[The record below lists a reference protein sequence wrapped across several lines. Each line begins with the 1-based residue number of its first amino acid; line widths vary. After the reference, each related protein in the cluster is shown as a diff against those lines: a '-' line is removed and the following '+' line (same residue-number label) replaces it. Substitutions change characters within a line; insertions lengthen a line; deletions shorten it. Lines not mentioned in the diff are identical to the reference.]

1 MIVLTDWNFTLS
13 ADDVLHGQGADPET
27 VRAKKSALLKAASAA
42 LHAGL
47 TKLRPVAAIHT
58 AKVVEH
64 RHERLLLE
72 GGKELVSPLVAHHLA
87 GAEQVVLAVCTIGPE
102 LEKLASSWMD
112 EKPLLGLALDGLGNA
127 AVEKVAQQVCA
138 HLAEQAQ
145 AKGLQASTP
154 LSPGEPDW
162 SVEVGQPQIFALL
175 DPSKAG
181 ITLTSGGM
189 MVPKK
194 SISFVIGVGPEMAQ
208 TDACE
213 VCSLKE
219 TCRYRHA

>member
-1 MIVLTDWNFTLS
+1 MTVLTDWNFTLS
-13 ADDVLHGQGADPET
+13 ADDVLRGQGADPET
-27 VRAKKSALLKAASAA
+27 VRAKKPALLKAASAA
-42 LHAGL
+42 LHAGF
-47 TKLRPVAAIHT
+47 TKLRPVAAIHN

-64 RHERLLLE
+64 RHERILLE
-72 GGKELVSPLVAHHLA
+72 GGKELVSPLAAHHLA
-87 GAEQVVLAVCTIGPE
+87 GAKQVVLVVCTIGPE

-127 AVEKVAQQVCA
+127 AVEILAQQVCGRIGK
-138 HLAEQAQ
+138 QAQ

-162 SVEVGQPQIFALL
+162 PVEVGQPQIFALL
-175 DPSKAG
+175 DPSQAG
-181 ITLTSGGM
+181 VTFSSGGM
-189 MVPKK
+189 MIPQK
-194 SISFVIGVGPEMAQ
+194 SISFVIGIGSAMAQ
-208 TDACE
+208 TQLCE